1 MRSEGLSQWKIPV
14 KPSGIEPATIRLVAQ
29 CFKQLRN
36 ASYHKKKR
44 YQNLHKTIEP
54 WINFKWLIPWS
65 RVPLEKLTE
74 CMKTLR
80 LNPVSGF
87 RFGPETARIRSK
99 NGTGENCNLLGY
111 YKASSGNSLQTFRD
125 NPSVLSLR
133 VKNLLGFLT
142 LKMGRV

>member
-1 MRSEGLSQWKIPV
+1 MDVVGQKQEQQHSGLV
-14 KPSGIEPATIRLVAQ
+14 FLTYVLACLLTA
-29 CFKQLRN
+29 
-36 ASYHKKKR
+36 
-44 YQNLHKTIEP
+44 
-54 WINFKWLIPWS
+54 WS